1 MVWLAVVGLDVGL
14 SVVKLFVVG
23 LAVVVGLVVAGL
35 AVVVVG
41 LFCRGDLHLLGLMW
55 DFQLWDLLSWD
66 LKLLG

>member
-23 LAVVVGLVVAGL
+23 LGVVVGLVVAGL

-41 LFCRGDLHLLGLMW
+41 LFCCGDLHLLGLMW
-55 DFQLWDLLSWD
+55 YFQLWDLLSWD

>member
-1 MVWLAVVGLDVGL
+1 MGL

-23 LAVVVGLVVAGL
+23 LAVVVGLDVAGL

-41 LFCRGDLHLLGLMW
+41 LFCCGDLHLLGLMW

>member
-1 MVWLAVVGLDVGL
+1 MGL

-23 LAVVVGLVVAGL
+23 LAVVVGLDVAGL

-41 LFCRGDLHLLGLMW
+41 LFCCGDLHLLGLMW
-55 DFQLWDLLSWD
+55 DFQLWDFLSWD